1 MCCWGGVNSP
11 PFFYVSVLSRGGRCY
26 KLLHYMF
33 VFSTIPITLSI
44 IFMMG
49 LKYGFLNIMVIQLNI
64 ICLSVFLTEF
74 VLSKKSNK
82 NIFKNHK

>member
-1 MCCWGGVNSP
+1 MLKTTIKEQGEKMKSFG
-11 PFFYVSVLSRGGRCY
+11 Y
-26 KLLHYMF
+26 YMF